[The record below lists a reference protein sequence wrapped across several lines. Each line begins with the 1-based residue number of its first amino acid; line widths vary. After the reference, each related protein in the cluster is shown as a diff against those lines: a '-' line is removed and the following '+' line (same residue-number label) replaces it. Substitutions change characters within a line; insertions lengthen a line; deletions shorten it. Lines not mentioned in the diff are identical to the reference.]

1 MLDNFVLSKLF
12 KKHLNGRY
20 PDIPALNK
28 NCKTHFI
35 TVALYTLWGGA
46 TLPPFLLVER
56 PDSYQGL

>member
-1 MLDNFVLSKLF
+1 MV
-12 KKHLNGRY
+12 
-20 PDIPALNK
+20 DISS
-28 NCKTHFI
+28 CKTHFI